1 MTARGMLV
9 IHMIQAKDGK
19 VTCMALLEVLIV
31 LAHCKQHRGEAN
43 TDSQTCSSR
52 FQTSCL
58 VSQMQ
63 GQRDGS
69 LQHTVHH

>member
-43 TDSQTCSSR
+43 TVKLAPPDSR
-52 FQTSCL
+52 P
-58 VSQMQ
+58 
-63 GQRDGS
+63 
-69 LQHTVHH
+69 HA